1 MKYAKKLRK
10 GDKVAIVSLS
20 SGMLGEAFCSHN
32 IEIGVK
38 RLREYGLEPSFMPNS
53 LKGIEYLKANPKARA
68 KDLKDAFMDDSI
80 AGIICAIGGDDTYRL
95 LPYLL
100 EDEEF
105 IDAVHKS
112 PKLFTGFS
120 DTTINHLMFYKLGLS
135 TYYGPNFICDL
146 AEISD
151 EMLPYSK
158 KAFES
163 YIEGNEY
170 REITSSE
177 IWYQERTDFS
187 KEAVG
192 TERISHREEHGFE
205 LLQGKEC
212 FEGRLLGGCLESL
225 SNLHMLNPYGSIP
238 ILDDDGDSTGWNIY
252 MFRADDKGI
261 QNIINSSYA
270 VIMELPECITDYD
283 SFFEDLGFPKEVVR
297 NGDVRIIKSNSR
309 YITISY
315 GDKSKEIE
323 KSRLEKYKVMVRTK
337 CVVLKIKALWN
348 SSENNL
354 YGIDKKK
361 AIKCIPDIENYE
373 YVPVNN
379 SMLAKAEIP
388 FLIFERNRGKC
399 FIEMY

>member
-1 MKYAKKLRK
+1 MSITFEIVKFKK
-10 GDKVAIVSLS
+10 
-20 SGMLGEAFCSHN
+20 
-32 IEIGVK
+32 
-38 RLREYGLEPSFMPNS
+38 PT
-53 LKGIEYLKANPKARA
+53 
-68 KDLKDAFMDDSI
+68 KDD
-80 AGIICAIGGDDTYRL
+80 
-95 LPYLL
+95 
-100 EDEEF
+100 
-105 IDAVHKS
+105 
-112 PKLFTGFS
+112 
-120 DTTINHLMFYKLGLS
+120 
-135 TYYGPNFICDL
+135 
-146 AEISD
+146 
-151 EMLPYSK
+151 
-158 KAFES
+158 
-163 YIEGNEY
+163 
-170 REITSSE
+170 
-177 IWYQERTDFS
+177 
-187 KEAVG
+187 
-192 TERISHREEHGFE
+192 
-205 LLQGKEC
+205 
-212 FEGRLLGGCLESL
+212 L
-225 SNLHMLNPYGSIP
+225 SNLHMFNPYGSIP

-261 QNIINSSYA
+261 QNIINSCYA
-270 VIMELPECITDYD
+270 VKMELQECITDYD

-323 KSRLEKYKVMVRTK
+323 KNRLEKYKVMVQTK

>member
-1 MKYAKKLRK
+1 
-10 GDKVAIVSLS
+10 
-20 SGMLGEAFCSHN
+20 
-32 IEIGVK
+32 
-38 RLREYGLEPSFMPNS
+38 
-53 LKGIEYLKANPKARA
+53 
-68 KDLKDAFMDDSI
+68 
-80 AGIICAIGGDDTYRL
+80 
-95 LPYLL
+95 
-100 EDEEF
+100 
-105 IDAVHKS
+105 
-112 PKLFTGFS
+112 
-120 DTTINHLMFYKLGLS
+120 
-135 TYYGPNFICDL
+135 
-146 AEISD
+146 
-151 EMLPYSK
+151 
-158 KAFES
+158 
-163 YIEGNEY
+163 
-170 REITSSE
+170 
-177 IWYQERTDFS
+177 
-187 KEAVG
+187 
-192 TERISHREEHGFE
+192 
-205 LLQGKEC
+205 
-212 FEGRLLGGCLESL
+212 
-225 SNLHMLNPYGSIP
+225 
-238 ILDDDGDSTGWNIY
+238 
-252 MFRADDKGI
+252 MFRVDDKDI

-270 VIMELPECITDYD
+270 VKMELPECITDYD

-323 KSRLEKYKVMVRTK
+323 KSRLEKYKVMVQTK

>member
-1 MKYAKKLRK
+1 MSITFEIVKFKK
-10 GDKVAIVSLS
+10 
-20 SGMLGEAFCSHN
+20 
-32 IEIGVK
+32 
-38 RLREYGLEPSFMPNS
+38 PT
-53 LKGIEYLKANPKARA
+53 
-68 KDLKDAFMDDSI
+68 KDD
-80 AGIICAIGGDDTYRL
+80 
-95 LPYLL
+95 
-100 EDEEF
+100 
-105 IDAVHKS
+105 
-112 PKLFTGFS
+112 
-120 DTTINHLMFYKLGLS
+120 
-135 TYYGPNFICDL
+135 
-146 AEISD
+146 
-151 EMLPYSK
+151 
-158 KAFES
+158 
-163 YIEGNEY
+163 
-170 REITSSE
+170 
-177 IWYQERTDFS
+177 
-187 KEAVG
+187 
-192 TERISHREEHGFE
+192 
-205 LLQGKEC
+205 
-212 FEGRLLGGCLESL
+212 L

-323 KSRLEKYKVMVRTK
+323 KSRLEKYKVMVQTK

-354 YGIDKKK
+354 YGIDKKR

>member
-1 MKYAKKLRK
+1 MSITFEIVKFKK
-10 GDKVAIVSLS
+10 
-20 SGMLGEAFCSHN
+20 
-32 IEIGVK
+32 
-38 RLREYGLEPSFMPNS
+38 PT
-53 LKGIEYLKANPKARA
+53 
-68 KDLKDAFMDDSI
+68 KDD
-80 AGIICAIGGDDTYRL
+80 
-95 LPYLL
+95 
-100 EDEEF
+100 
-105 IDAVHKS
+105 
-112 PKLFTGFS
+112 
-120 DTTINHLMFYKLGLS
+120 
-135 TYYGPNFICDL
+135 
-146 AEISD
+146 
-151 EMLPYSK
+151 
-158 KAFES
+158 
-163 YIEGNEY
+163 
-170 REITSSE
+170 
-177 IWYQERTDFS
+177 
-187 KEAVG
+187 
-192 TERISHREEHGFE
+192 
-205 LLQGKEC
+205 
-212 FEGRLLGGCLESL
+212 L
-225 SNLHMLNPYGSIP
+225 SNLHMFNPYGSIP

-361 AIKCIPDIENYE
+361 AIKCIPDIEDYE

-399 FIEMY
+399 FIEMH

>member
-1 MKYAKKLRK
+1 MSITFEIVKFKK
-10 GDKVAIVSLS
+10 
-20 SGMLGEAFCSHN
+20 
-32 IEIGVK
+32 
-38 RLREYGLEPSFMPNS
+38 PT
-53 LKGIEYLKANPKARA
+53 
-68 KDLKDAFMDDSI
+68 KDD
-80 AGIICAIGGDDTYRL
+80 
-95 LPYLL
+95 
-100 EDEEF
+100 
-105 IDAVHKS
+105 
-112 PKLFTGFS
+112 
-120 DTTINHLMFYKLGLS
+120 
-135 TYYGPNFICDL
+135 
-146 AEISD
+146 
-151 EMLPYSK
+151 
-158 KAFES
+158 
-163 YIEGNEY
+163 
-170 REITSSE
+170 
-177 IWYQERTDFS
+177 
-187 KEAVG
+187 
-192 TERISHREEHGFE
+192 
-205 LLQGKEC
+205 
-212 FEGRLLGGCLESL
+212 L

-261 QNIINSSYA
+261 QNIINSCYA
-270 VIMELPECITDYD
+270 VKMELPECITDYD

-323 KSRLEKYKVMVRTK
+323 KSRLEKYKVMVQTK

>member
-1 MKYAKKLRK
+1 MSITFEIVKFKK
-10 GDKVAIVSLS
+10 
-20 SGMLGEAFCSHN
+20 
-32 IEIGVK
+32 
-38 RLREYGLEPSFMPNS
+38 PT
-53 LKGIEYLKANPKARA
+53 
-68 KDLKDAFMDDSI
+68 KDD
-80 AGIICAIGGDDTYRL
+80 
-95 LPYLL
+95 
-100 EDEEF
+100 
-105 IDAVHKS
+105 
-112 PKLFTGFS
+112 
-120 DTTINHLMFYKLGLS
+120 
-135 TYYGPNFICDL
+135 
-146 AEISD
+146 
-151 EMLPYSK
+151 
-158 KAFES
+158 
-163 YIEGNEY
+163 
-170 REITSSE
+170 
-177 IWYQERTDFS
+177 
-187 KEAVG
+187 
-192 TERISHREEHGFE
+192 
-205 LLQGKEC
+205 
-212 FEGRLLGGCLESL
+212 L
-225 SNLHMLNPYGSIP
+225 SNLHMFNPYGSIP

-261 QNIINSSYA
+261 QNIINSCYA
-270 VIMELPECITDYD
+270 VKMELPECITDYD

-297 NGDVRIIKSNSR
+297 NGDVHIIKSNSR

-323 KSRLEKYKVMVRTK
+323 KSRLEKYKMMVQTK

>member
-1 MKYAKKLRK
+1 MSITFEIVKFKKPTK
-10 GDKVAIVSLS
+10 
-20 SGMLGEAFCSHN
+20 
-32 IEIGVK
+32 
-38 RLREYGLEPSFMPNS
+38 
-53 LKGIEYLKANPKARA
+53 
-68 KDLKDAFMDDSI
+68 
-80 AGIICAIGGDDTYRL
+80 
-95 LPYLL
+95 
-100 EDEEF
+100 ED
-105 IDAVHKS
+105 
-112 PKLFTGFS
+112 
-120 DTTINHLMFYKLGLS
+120 
-135 TYYGPNFICDL
+135 
-146 AEISD
+146 
-151 EMLPYSK
+151 
-158 KAFES
+158 
-163 YIEGNEY
+163 
-170 REITSSE
+170 
-177 IWYQERTDFS
+177 
-187 KEAVG
+187 
-192 TERISHREEHGFE
+192 
-205 LLQGKEC
+205 
-212 FEGRLLGGCLESL
+212 L

>member
-1 MKYAKKLRK
+1 MSITFEIVKFKK
-10 GDKVAIVSLS
+10 
-20 SGMLGEAFCSHN
+20 
-32 IEIGVK
+32 
-38 RLREYGLEPSFMPNS
+38 PT
-53 LKGIEYLKANPKARA
+53 
-68 KDLKDAFMDDSI
+68 KDD
-80 AGIICAIGGDDTYRL
+80 
-95 LPYLL
+95 
-100 EDEEF
+100 
-105 IDAVHKS
+105 
-112 PKLFTGFS
+112 
-120 DTTINHLMFYKLGLS
+120 
-135 TYYGPNFICDL
+135 
-146 AEISD
+146 
-151 EMLPYSK
+151 
-158 KAFES
+158 
-163 YIEGNEY
+163 
-170 REITSSE
+170 
-177 IWYQERTDFS
+177 
-187 KEAVG
+187 
-192 TERISHREEHGFE
+192 
-205 LLQGKEC
+205 
-212 FEGRLLGGCLESL
+212 L

-270 VIMELPECITDYD
+270 VKMELPKCITDYD

>member
-1 MKYAKKLRK
+1 MSITFEIVKFKK
-10 GDKVAIVSLS
+10 
-20 SGMLGEAFCSHN
+20 
-32 IEIGVK
+32 
-38 RLREYGLEPSFMPNS
+38 PT
-53 LKGIEYLKANPKARA
+53 
-68 KDLKDAFMDDSI
+68 KDD
-80 AGIICAIGGDDTYRL
+80 
-95 LPYLL
+95 
-100 EDEEF
+100 
-105 IDAVHKS
+105 
-112 PKLFTGFS
+112 
-120 DTTINHLMFYKLGLS
+120 
-135 TYYGPNFICDL
+135 
-146 AEISD
+146 
-151 EMLPYSK
+151 
-158 KAFES
+158 
-163 YIEGNEY
+163 
-170 REITSSE
+170 
-177 IWYQERTDFS
+177 
-187 KEAVG
+187 
-192 TERISHREEHGFE
+192 
-205 LLQGKEC
+205 
-212 FEGRLLGGCLESL
+212 L

-270 VIMELPECITDYD
+270 VIMELTECITDYD

>member
-1 MKYAKKLRK
+1 MSITFEIVKFKK
-10 GDKVAIVSLS
+10 
-20 SGMLGEAFCSHN
+20 
-32 IEIGVK
+32 
-38 RLREYGLEPSFMPNS
+38 PT
-53 LKGIEYLKANPKARA
+53 
-68 KDLKDAFMDDSI
+68 KDD
-80 AGIICAIGGDDTYRL
+80 
-95 LPYLL
+95 
-100 EDEEF
+100 
-105 IDAVHKS
+105 
-112 PKLFTGFS
+112 
-120 DTTINHLMFYKLGLS
+120 
-135 TYYGPNFICDL
+135 
-146 AEISD
+146 
-151 EMLPYSK
+151 
-158 KAFES
+158 
-163 YIEGNEY
+163 
-170 REITSSE
+170 
-177 IWYQERTDFS
+177 
-187 KEAVG
+187 
-192 TERISHREEHGFE
+192 
-205 LLQGKEC
+205 
-212 FEGRLLGGCLESL
+212 L

-297 NGDVRIIKSNSR
+297 NGDVHIIKSNSR